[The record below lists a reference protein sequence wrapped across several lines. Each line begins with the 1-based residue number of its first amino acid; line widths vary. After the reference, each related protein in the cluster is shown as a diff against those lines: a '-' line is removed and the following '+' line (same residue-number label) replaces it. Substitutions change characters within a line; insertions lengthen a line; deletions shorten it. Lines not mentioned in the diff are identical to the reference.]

1 MGVLQQVGTHLPSQR
16 IRLLHPHTL
25 DPLFTRRT
33 PLAFGVLMSLANLN
47 DCERDAE
54 SKFSLYLYNRPHPQ
68 Q

>member
-1 MGVLQQVGTHLPSQR
+1 MGVLQQIGTHFTSQC
-16 IRLLHPHTL
+16 IRLLHPPTL
-25 DPLFTRRT
+25 DPLPHPRT